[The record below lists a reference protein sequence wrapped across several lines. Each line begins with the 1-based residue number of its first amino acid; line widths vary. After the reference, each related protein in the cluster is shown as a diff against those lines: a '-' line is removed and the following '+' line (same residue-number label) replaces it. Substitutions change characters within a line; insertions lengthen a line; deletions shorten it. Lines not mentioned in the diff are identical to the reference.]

1 MEKNT
6 YLGTELQPDIL
17 PTSDEKTM
25 SILSHV
31 LTLVVGFIA
40 PLIVYLIKKDQST
53 FIAYHARES
62 FNFQITLLIIIIIL
76 AITVIGILLIWLVGL
91 AALVFVIIATLKA
104 SEGKLYKYPFSFRL
118 IK

>member
-1 MEKNT
+1 MERNT

-31 LTLVVGFIA
+31 LTLIAGFIA

-62 FNFQITLLIIIIIL
+62 LNFQITVLIVIIIL
-76 AITVIGILLIWLVGL
+76 AITVIGILLLWLVGL
-91 AALVFVIIATLKA
+91 AALVFVIIT
-104 SEGKLYKYPFSFRL
+104 
-118 IK
+118 